1 MEPIKDS
8 AFIDA
13 SGKLTLVHAATFAA
27 AIACFP
33 NTPGTVTFEPEKR
46 GISHQQRKYFFG
58 VVCEVLVAFFE
69 STGVRCTKQ
78 DVLIFLK
85 DRFLFKEVLSPID
98 GRFMKVPISLSAGEK
113 ALTKEE
119 FNKCYEA
126 IVEWAAT
133 KLELHIPS
141 PDPNYKMF
149 RENKKSAAD
158 ESTTP

>member
-1 MEPIKDS
+1 MDNIIDS

-13 SGKLTLVHAATFAA
+13 HGKLKLTHAEKFAA
-27 AIACFP
+27 VLACHP
-33 NTPGTVTFEPEKR
+33 NTPGTVTFEPHR
-46 GISHQQRKYFFG
+46 SGISHQQRKYFFG
-58 VVCEVLVAFFE
+58 VVCEVLVGFFE
-69 STGVRCTKQ
+69 STGIRCTKQ

-85 DRFLFKEVLSPID
+85 DRFLFREVLSPID

-113 ALTKEE
+113 ALTKDE

-133 KLELHIPS
+133 KLGLDIPP

-149 RENKKSAAD
+149 REKKD
-158 ESTTP
+158 K